1 MSLDSPVPG
10 QLTLN
15 RTASAIART
24 PLADHTPTSTSTKKT
39 NLAEIA
45 AQAKA
50 EARLGSI
57 VSGRYKLTEV
67 LALGGVGVVFKG
79 EHLHMRKWVAIKV
92 LHPDAQDAPDL
103 VARFQREAVAG
114 AHIQHPNVA
123 AATDFGELED
133 GAHFLVLE
141 YVRGVTL
148 RSIIKRGPLTIARAV
163 DIGKQIAAA
172 LAATHA
178 IGIVHRDVTPRNV
191 MVIEGVTDVV
201 KLIDFGLAKVDTAQ
215 LESVAPGQ
223 GMEHDERI
231 TGTGAVFGTI
241 AYLAPEVA
249 RGMDLID
256 ARADLYAFGLVLYE
270 MLSGKHPFDTKDAIE
285 LFKRHAATK
294 PPPIA
299 ERAPGIVVPPAL
311 EAVVMR
317 LLEKSPDA
325 RYPSAEAA
333 SAALD
338 AALVS
343 GPMLLTPTPAPVT
356 ISAPEPLAF
365 APLAFAPL
373 APEPLAPI
381 AAPPVAS
388 GRNRLPF
395 VAAGIGALAVVGL
408 ALRLSLSPLPDAP
421 LRAVTPVLAPTL
433 HEAPLPSKDPAIV
446 SVAVAPTAAPSQPAA
461 TAAPAAPVAS
471 AVDPIARALLRN
483 AVAARDFQHGIEPF
497 FTLVEHDPA
506 AFREATLATAARDL
520 AVTLA
525 AAPGDNT
532 DRVFEALA
540 RRLGSDGVDV
550 LYEIVRTRGGSKAAS
565 RAEALL
571 AQDDVSARATPALQ
585 VTYAL
590 RAAPCSDKI
599 ALLDR
604 AASAGDARTLVV
616 METTCKACFS
626 RNQALEDAIK
636 SLRQR
641 LNQRPTP

>member
-1 MSLDSPVPG
+1 M
-10 QLTLN
+10 
-15 RTASAIART
+15 
-24 PLADHTPTSTSTKKT
+24 ADLTPTSRSTTNSKP
-39 NLAEIA
+39 NLAELA

-123 AATDFGELED
+123 AATDFGELDD

-148 RSIIKRGPLTIARAV
+148 RQIIKRGPLPIARAV
-163 DIGKQIAAA
+163 DIGKQIASA

-191 MVIEGVTDVV
+191 MVIEGATDVV

-215 LESVAPGQ
+215 LESVAPGRGSQ
-223 GMEHDERI
+223 HDERI

-256 ARADLYAFGLVLYE
+256 ARADLYALGLVIYE
-270 MLSGKHPFDTKDAIE
+270 MLCGKHPFDTTDAIE
-285 LFKRHAATK
+285 LFKRHAATT

-299 ERAPGIVVPPAL
+299 ERVPGTVVPPAL
-311 EAVVMR
+311 SAVVMR

-325 RYPSAEAA
+325 RYSSGEALI
-333 SAALD
+333 AALD
-338 AALVS
+338 AALS
-343 GPMLLTPTPAPVT
+343 GGPMLVTPTPSPVT
-356 ISAPEPLAF
+356 ISAP
-365 APLAFAPL
+365 APPGL
-373 APEPLAPI
+373 APAPARE
-381 AAPPVAS
+381 AAPSLPVAS
-388 GRNRLPF
+388 GRKRLPY
-395 VAAGIGALAVVGL
+395 VAAGIAALAVCGL
-408 ALRLSLSPLPDAP
+408 ALRLSRSPTPEGLSRSPGP
-421 LRAVTPVLAPTL
+421 TLAPTL
-433 HEAPLPSKDPAIV
+433 HEIAVPSSVPAIV
-446 SVAVAPTAAPSQPAA
+446 SVAAAPSVAPTAAPIAPAT
-461 TAAPAAPVAS
+461 TAAPAAPVTTE
-471 AVDPIARALLRN
+471 VDPIARALFRN

-497 FTLVEHDPA
+497 FALVEHDPA
-506 AFREATLATAARDL
+506 AFHEATLATAARDL
-520 AVTLA
+520 AVTIA
-525 AAPGDNT
+525 AAPGDT
-532 DRVFEALA
+532 TERVFEALA
-540 RRLGSDGVDV
+540 RSLGSDGVDV
-550 LYEIVRTRGGSKAAS
+550 LYEIVRTRGGSKAAT
-565 RAEALL
+565 RADALL
-571 AQDDVSARATPALQ
+571 TQADVTARATPTLQ
-585 VTYAL
+585 ITYAL
-590 RAAPCSDKI
+590 RAAPCADKL

-604 AASAGDARTLVV
+604 AVAAGDSRTLVV

-626 RNQALEDAIK
+626 HNQALEDATK
-636 SLRQR
+636 ALHLR
-641 LNQRPTP
+641 LNQRSTP

>member
-1 MSLDSPVPG
+1 LP
-10 QLTLN
+10 
-15 RTASAIART
+15 
-24 PLADHTPTSTSTKKT
+24 DHTPISASTSKP
-39 NLAEIA
+39 NLAEMA
-45 AQAKA
+45 AKAKA

-148 RSIIKRGPLTIARAV
+148 RQIIKGGRLPVPRAV
-163 DIGKQIAAA
+163 DIAKQIAAA

-191 MVIEGVTDVV
+191 MVIEGATDVV

-215 LESVAPGQ
+215 LESVAPGR
-223 GMEHDERI
+223 GSMHDERI

-256 ARADLYAFGLVLYE
+256 ARADLYALGLVLYE
-270 MLSGKHPFDTKDAIE
+270 MLCGKHPFDTTDAIE

-299 ERAPGIVVPPAL
+299 DRVPGVVVPPAL

-325 RYPSAEAA
+325 RYPSGEAVI
-333 SAALD
+333 AALD
-338 AALVS
+338 AAMDS
-343 GPMLLTPTPAPVT
+343 GALLATPTPSPVT
-356 ISAPEPLAF
+356 ISTPSAPA
-365 APLAFAPL
+365 
-373 APEPLAPI
+373 
-381 AAPPVAS
+381 AAPVAAPVPVPVPAPQVAS
-388 GRNRLPF
+388 GRKRLPF
-395 VAAGIGALAVVGL
+395 VAVGIAALAVFGF
-408 ALRLSLSPLPDAP
+408 ALRLSQSPAPDDSSRLPVP
-421 LRAVTPVLAPTL
+421 TLAPTL
-433 HEAPLPSKDPAIV
+433 HEAPVPTNVPAIV
-446 SVAVAPTAAPSQPAA
+446 SAAAAPTAAPIEPAT
-461 TAAPAAPVAS
+461 TAAPAPPAAS
-471 AVDPIARALLRN
+471 AADPIARARFRN
-483 AVAARDFQHGIEPF
+483 AVAAHDFQHGIEPF
-497 FTLVEHDPA
+497 FTLVDHDPA
-506 AFREATLATAARDL
+506 AFHEAALSTAARDL
-520 AVTLA
+520 AVTIA
-525 AAPGDNT
+525 AAPGDAT

-565 RAEALL
+565 RADALL
-571 AQDDVSARATPALQ
+571 VQADVTARGTPALQ
-585 VTYAL
+585 ITYAL
-590 RAAPCSDKI
+590 RAAPCADKL

-604 AASAGDARTLVV
+604 AVSAGDSRTLVV

-626 RNQALEDAIK
+626 RNQALEDATK